1 MFSYP
6 YAKPSVTATVFA
18 FYNGMLVVGTRAEW
32 VETFPGLKCAP
43 GGFLEAYYKLDGEVI
58 NEGETAEET
67 AIREFFEECG
77 VMLDGEQLIL
87 FHEHSG
93 VHTDP
98 RCHVV
103 NLCYIANLTKQQMER
118 LMPGDDLEAIDLVPI
133 QVIKD
138 SVANADRSR
147 IYFDSF
153 NGSIKESAESE
164 WAFDHLTLASMAV
177 LVWEHGGDYFQA
189 KGAWGA

>member
-1 MFSYP
+1 LFVYDF
-6 YAKPSVTATVFA
+6 AKPSVTATIFA
-18 FYNGMLVVGTRAEW
+18 FYNGMLVVGTRAKW

-103 NLCYIANLTKQQMER
+103 NLCYIANLTKEQMER

-133 QVIKD
+133 GKIKGA
-138 SVANADRSR
+138 V
-147 IYFDSF
+147 
-153 NGSIKESAESE
+153 SASAHDA

-177 LVWEHGGDYFQA
+177 LVWEHGGDYFQS
-189 KGAWGA
+189 KGAWAA